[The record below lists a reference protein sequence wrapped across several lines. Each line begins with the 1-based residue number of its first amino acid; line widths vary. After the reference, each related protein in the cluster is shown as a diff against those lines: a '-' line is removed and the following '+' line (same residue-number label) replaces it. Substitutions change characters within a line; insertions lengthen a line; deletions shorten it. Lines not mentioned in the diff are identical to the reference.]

1 MNGITAKDV
10 EILGWALA
18 TVTASTKA
26 PPQLESLLDMLD
38 RQYSARMAGLEAG
51 LGGHMQGENPFMC
64 SACKNQWQAGWA
76 EGQERRAFIASRCGP
91 VTVVLR

>member
-18 TVTASTKA
+18 TVTASTEA

-64 SACKNQWQAGWA
+64 SACKNQWQAGWV
-76 EGQERRAFIASRCGP
+76 EGNARRNFIALRCGITA
-91 VTVVLR
+91 VIR

>member
-18 TVTASTKA
+18 TVTPEA
-26 PPQLESLLDMLD
+26 PPQLESLLDMMD
-38 RQYSARMAGLEAG
+38 RQFSARMAGLEAG
-51 LGGHMQGENPFMC
+51 LSGAVKGENPFMC
-64 SACKNQWQAGWA
+64 SACKNQWLAGWS

-91 VTVVLR
+91 ITAVIL